1 LSSPREIEE
10 IEVIEED
17 TGTEATLE
25 ADIEIEETEISIEKE
40 MIVAE
45 IDLKVASIAMKLV
58 ISPETVQNVI
68 KILTLARQP
77 R

>member
-1 LSSPREIEE
+1 MLKEIEE

-17 TGTEATLE
+17 TGIVATLE
-25 ADIEIEETEISIEKE
+25 ADIEIEEIEISIEEE

-45 IDLKVASIAMKLV
+45 IDQKVASIAMKLV
-58 ISPETVQNVI
+58 ISPETVLNVI
-68 KILTLARQP
+68 RILTLARQP